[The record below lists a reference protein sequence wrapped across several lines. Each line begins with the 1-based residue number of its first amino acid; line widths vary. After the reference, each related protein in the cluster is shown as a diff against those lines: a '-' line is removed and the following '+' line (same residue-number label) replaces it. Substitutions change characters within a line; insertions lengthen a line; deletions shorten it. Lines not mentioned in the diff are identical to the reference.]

1 MTITDNTLSEVL
13 SAAMVAMGWDTRK
26 VMSFLVEKLS
36 VRHDTVAEL
45 IEEFEQEIIS
55 NTRPD
60 IDPDTDDDV
69 ANFFNETELPSL
81 AVPFL

>member
-55 NTRPD
+55 TTRPD

-69 ANFFNETELPSL
+69 ADFFNES
-81 AVPFL
+81 V

>member
-69 ANFFNETELPSL
+69 ANFFNETD
-81 AVPFL
+81 

>member
-45 IEEFEQEIIS
+45 VEEFEQEIIS
-55 NTRPD
+55 TTRPD

-69 ANFFNETELPSL
+69 ADFFNES
-81 AVPFL
+81 A

>member
-55 NTRPD
+55 TTRPD
-60 IDPDTDDDV
+60 IDPNTDDDV
-69 ANFFNETELPSL
+69 ADFFNES
-81 AVPFL
+81 V

>member
-1 MTITDNTLSEVL
+1 
-13 SAAMVAMGWDTRK
+13 MVAMGWDTRK

-45 IEEFEQEIIS
+45 IEEFEQEIIT

-69 ANFFNETELPSL
+69 ANFFNETD
-81 AVPFL
+81 

>member
-1 MTITDNTLSEVL
+1 VTITDNTLSEVL

-69 ANFFNETELPSL
+69 ANFFNETD
-81 AVPFL
+81 

>member
-1 MTITDNTLSEVL
+1 
-13 SAAMVAMGWDTRK
+13 MVAMGWDTRK

-45 IEEFEQEIIS
+45 VEEFEQEIIS
-55 NTRPD
+55 TTRPD

-69 ANFFNETELPSL
+69 ADFFNES
-81 AVPFL
+81 A

>member
-55 NTRPD
+55 TTRPD

-69 ANFFNETELPSL
+69 ADFFNES
-81 AVPFL
+81 A

>member
-45 IEEFEQEIIS
+45 IEEFEQEIIT

-69 ANFFNETELPSL
+69 ANFFNETD
-81 AVPFL
+81 

>member
-1 MTITDNTLSEVL
+1 
-13 SAAMVAMGWDTRK
+13 MVAMGWDTRK

-69 ANFFNETELPSL
+69 ANFFNETD
-81 AVPFL
+81 

>member
-1 MTITDNTLSEVL
+1 VTITDNTLSEVL

-45 IEEFEQEIIS
+45 IEEFEQEIIT

-69 ANFFNETELPSL
+69 ANFFNETD
-81 AVPFL
+81 